1 MESEW
6 VTLFHS
12 LNSWRYR
19 YLTVATVV
27 LVALAQ
33 QTAHRRVVLGPATLA
48 LLTDVQVWLGQELE
62 RGLFE
67 GLER

>member
-19 YLTVATVV
+19 YLTVATV
-27 LVALAQ
+27 VALAQ